1 MIEHRNSGFV
11 TTNGLVPVNTICDK
25 IGKGKNMET
34 LLKMFPKLSDDD
46 VFEAI
51 HFYSDNV
58 DIPHAD
64 TDKLLALV
72 NVGSKADET
81 IIEVMNLH
89 QVVYIKL
96 VALGHQM
103 YGSTTKDFA
112 SLMNQGLRISC
123 LENIESMEQQAELN
137 SEVHGLVQ
145 EALSQAVP
153 DVLGD
158 IARTKDDLDY
168 GEFCQ
173 RRDKLNK
180 TNGS

>member
-25 IGKGKNMET
+25 IGKGKTMDT
-34 LLKMFPKLSDDD
+34 LLRMFPKLNSED

-51 HFYSDNV
+51 HFYADNV
-58 DIPHAD
+58 DVPHAD

-72 NVGSKADET
+72 NVGSKAEET

-96 VALGHQM
+96 VALGHEL
-103 YGSTTKDFA
+103 YGATTNDFA
-112 SLMNQGLRISC
+112 SLMNQGLRIAC
-123 LENIESMEQQAELN
+123 LENVESMEEEKNLK
-137 SEVHGLVQ
+137 SDVHGLVQ
-145 EALSQAVP
+145 EALSSAVP

-158 IARTKDDLDY
+158 TQRTKDDLDY
-168 GEFCQ
+168 GEFVQ
-173 RRDKLNK
+173 RRDNSN
-180 TNGS
+180 NGS

>member
-1 MIEHRNSGFV
+1 
-11 TTNGLVPVNTICDK
+11 
-25 IGKGKNMET
+25 
-34 LLKMFPKLSDDD
+34 
-46 VFEAI
+46 
-51 HFYSDNV
+51 
-58 DIPHAD
+58 
-64 TDKLLALV
+64 
-72 NVGSKADET
+72 
-81 IIEVMNLH
+81 MNLH

-96 VALGHQM
+96 VALGHEM
-103 YGSTTKDFA
+103 YGATTKDFA

-123 LENIESMEQQAELN
+123 LENIESMEQQVELK

-158 IARTKDDLDY
+158 VARTKDDLDY

-173 RRDKLNK
+173 RRDKVNK

>member
-11 TTNGLVPVNTICDK
+11 TTNGLVPVNTICDR

-81 IIEVMNLH
+81 IIEVS
-89 QVVYIKL
+89 K
-96 VALGHQM
+96 
-103 YGSTTKDFA
+103 
-112 SLMNQGLRISC
+112 
-123 LENIESMEQQAELN
+123 
-137 SEVHGLVQ
+137 
-145 EALSQAVP
+145 AV
-153 DVLGD
+153 
-158 IARTKDDLDY
+158 
-168 GEFCQ
+168 GEKCQ
-173 RRDKLNK
+173 RCWKILEKKCNRPDCPLK
-180 TNGS
+180 